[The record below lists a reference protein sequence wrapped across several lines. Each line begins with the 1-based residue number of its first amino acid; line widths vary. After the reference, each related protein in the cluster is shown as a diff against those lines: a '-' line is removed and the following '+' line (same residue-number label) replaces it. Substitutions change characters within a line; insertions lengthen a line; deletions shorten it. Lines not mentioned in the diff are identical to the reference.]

1 MQRKIKPNFHDS
13 KHLLFEKFFEK
24 MFYFYHFDVSKNG
37 ELELKTQLLWKYLK
51 TYILIYICFIN
62 HREGCLI

>member
-1 MQRKIKPNFHDS
+1 MQRKTKPNFHDS

-37 ELELKTQLLWKYLK
+37 ELELKTRLL
-51 TYILIYICFIN
+51 
-62 HREGCLI
+62 